1 MLKSKLRAIG
11 NSDGI
16 LIPKE
21 VKHDLNIQ
29 RDDEV
34 CFIKMADGSYKI
46 SAYDPEFDEQMAAMD
61 VIGREYRNTL
71 KALAE

>member
-1 MLKSKLRAIG
+1 MLKSKLRATG

-16 LIPKE
+16 LRPKE
-21 VKHDLNIQ
+21 VKHDRNIQ

-34 CFIKMADGSYKI
+34 CCINLAEGSYKI
-46 SAYDPEFDEQMAAMD
+46 TAYDPEFDEQMAAMD